1 MKALLRQWRRRPL
14 PEPPAPASLEIGGRS
29 VPVVFR
35 HHRQARRLIIRLDRE
50 GTGVVVTLPLK
61 AGRDEGLAFATRS
74 AAWIAARLARQADGT
89 AFVDGAAIP
98 FRGEL
103 VTIAHQPIVRGAV
116 SYDAVEKR
124 IFVAGGIEHSP
135 RRIGDWLKAE
145 ARRDLIAASTK
156 YACAMG
162 VKFRRI
168 AIRDQRSRW
177 GSCSSD
183 GSLSYSWRLIMAPP
197 QVLDYV
203 AAHEVAHLR
212 HMNHSVKFWR
222 LVLGHCPHSAAAK
235 AWLKTN
241 GNTLHRY
248 RH

>member
-1 MKALLRQWRRRPL
+1 
-14 PEPPAPASLEIGGRS
+14 

-50 GTGVVVTLPLK
+50 GTGVVVTLPLRVS
-61 AGRDEGLAFATRS
+61 RDAGLAFATKS
-74 AAWIAARLARQADGT
+74 TTWIAARLARQQEGT
-89 AFVDGAAIP
+89 PFVAGAEIP
-98 FRGEL
+98 
-103 VTIAHQPIVRGAV
+103 VRGAMLRIDHHP
-116 SYDAVEKR
+116 DARGTVWHDLNQGKLC
-124 IFVAGGIEHSP
+124 VAGRPEHIS
-135 RRIGDWLKAE
+135 RRISDWLKAE
-145 ARRDLIAASTK
+145 ARRDLVAASVK
-156 YACAMG
+156 YAGAMG
-162 VKFRRI
+162 VKFHRI

-177 GSCSSD
+177 GSCASD
-183 GSLSYSWRLIMAPP
+183 GSLAYSWRLIMAPP
-197 QVLDYV
+197 HVLDYV